1 VVHDEDR
8 SAVIR
13 ELANAFAQRTDL
25 DELIPYVVERLR
37 EWLPATGVS
46 FLLLDEARN
55 ELEFAYNSQG
65 DPKED
70 QRLAGLRMPADRG
83 VAGAVL
89 RQRAPELIA
98 DAQSDRRHYS
108 EVDRMTGVST
118 GSLLAVP
125 LVVGERRLG
134 VIEAVRRSG
143 ESGFDAADMADLD
156 ELGRAIAIALEN
168 AARFGEIKALAEK
181 LRAQVGALR
190 RELAR
195 NDRFSEIIANSP
207 AMLEMFNLMEAAA
220 ASSISVLI
228 EGETG
233 AGKELVARA
242 IYRTS
247 DRAGGPFMALNCA
260 AIPDGL
266 LESELFGHRRGAF
279 TGALEDKPGLFRA
292 ASGGVVLLDEIG
304 DMPLAMQAKL
314 LRAIEEQEV
323 TAVGDTRPHKF
334 DVRLLS
340 ATNRDLQAAIGDRS
354 FRPDLYYRLAK
365 LTIRVPPLR
374 QRREDI
380 PSLAALF
387 LKAEATRQRKRIQK
401 DIQPEVLE
409 LLCSAEWPG
418 NVRQLQS
425 EVERAVVVA
434 RDGDTISLRHLS
446 PELVSSSVRRAAAAT
461 VEAANGTPVAS
472 NSPASAKSTSLAEVV
487 AACER
492 SAIAERLLQH
502 NHNVSRTAASLGIS
516 RITLQKKMKEY
527 SLRGPSKFA

>member
-1 VVHDEDR
+1 LLHDEDR
-8 SAVIR
+8 SAIIH
-13 ELANAFAQRTDL
+13 ELANEFARRTDL
-25 DELIPYVVERLR
+25 DELIPSVVERLR
-37 EWLPATGVS
+37 ETLPASGVS
-46 FLLLDEARN
+46 LLLLDEARN

-65 DPKED
+65 NAEES
-70 QRLAGLRMPADRG
+70 QRLAGERMPANRG
-83 VAGAVL
+83 IAGAVL
-89 RQRAPELIA
+89 RQRKPELIA
-98 DAQSDRRHYS
+98 DAQSDQRHYA
-108 EVDRMTGVST
+108 EIDRKTGMST

-125 LVVGERRLG
+125 LFAGERPIGL
-134 VIEAVRRSG
+134 IEAVTRSG
-143 ESGFDAADMADLD
+143 ESPFTAADMAMLE
-156 ELGRAIAIALEN
+156 ELGSPIAIALEN
-168 AARFGEIKALAEK
+168 AGRFREIKASADQ
-181 LRAQVGALR
+181 LRAQVGAMR

-207 AMLEMFNLMEAAA
+207 AMMEMFKFMEAAA
-220 ASSISVLI
+220 GSSISVLI

-247 DRAGGPFMALNCA
+247 DRAGGPFIPLNCA

-266 LESELFGHRRGAF
+266 MESALFGHRKGSF
-279 TGALEDKPGLFRA
+279 TGALEDQPGLLRA

-314 LRAIEEQEV
+314 LRAIEEREV
-323 TAVGDTRPHKF
+323 TAVGDTRSHKV

-340 ATNRDLQAAIGDRS
+340 ATNRDLRTAIADRS
-354 FRPDLYYRLAK
+354 FREDLYYRLNAM
-365 LTIRVPPLR
+365 TIRVPPLR

-387 LKAEATRQRKRIQK
+387 LERAAARHRKRIQIFEP
-401 DIQPEVLE
+401 DVLE
-409 LLCSAEWPG
+409 LLITAEWPG
-418 NVRQLQS
+418 NVRQLQN
-425 EVERAVVVA
+425 EVERAVALA

-446 PELVSSSVRRAAAAT
+446 PELVSATVRRVAAT
-461 VEAANGTPVAS
+461 GQAS
-472 NSPASAKSTSLAEVV
+472 NGSPAASTSPPPAKSTSLADVL

-492 SAIAERLLQH
+492 NAIAERLVQH

-527 SLRGPSKFA
+527 SLRGP